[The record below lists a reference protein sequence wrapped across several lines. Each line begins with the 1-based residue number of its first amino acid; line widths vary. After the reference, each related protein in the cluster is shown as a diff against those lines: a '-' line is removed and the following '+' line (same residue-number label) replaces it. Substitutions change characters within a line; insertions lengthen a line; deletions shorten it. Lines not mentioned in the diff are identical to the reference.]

1 MTTPASSSAPLR
13 ARLAVLAGVTA
24 ISFAAIL
31 FKLAQPTH
39 PLIAAATRLGISA
52 LLLAPL
58 TLRGWRR
65 GSLRGRIG
73 RDAVLAGF
81 LYALHFGAWVAS
93 LELISVAA
101 SVTLVTATPVFLAL
115 VALATGTDRPTARH
129 GVSIAIA
136 LVGVALIARASPG
149 AGAWSGN
156 GLALLGAFA
165 MGLFL
170 LVARRHGESLD
181 AWAFIGVAC
190 AVATVVLLLLA
201 LVTGVPLELGPD
213 ALLPL
218 LMAALVPQL
227 IGHGCLTW
235 SLRHLKPTTVGLAT
249 VAEPVGS
256 TLLAWLW
263 LHEIPGG
270 ATLVGCAFVLVA
282 VVLTLRGERR

>member
-1 MTTPASSSAPLR
+1 VS
-13 ARLAVLAGVTA
+13 A

-39 PLIAAATRLGISA
+39 PLVAAATRLGISA
-52 LLLAPL
+52 VLLAPL
-58 TLRGWRR
+58 TLRGYRR
-65 GSLRGRIG
+65 GRLAGSVG

-81 LYALHFGAWVAS
+81 LYAVHFGAWVAS

-115 VALATGTDRPTARH
+115 VALITGRDRPTLRH
-129 GVSIAIA
+129 GIAILIA
-136 LVGVALIARASPG
+136 LVGVLLIARSSPG
-149 AGAWSGN
+149 AGAYSGN
-156 GLALLGAFA
+156 ALALLGALA

-170 LVARRHGESLD
+170 LLARRHGASLD
-181 AWAFIGVAC
+181 AWAFTGVAC
-190 AVATVVLLLLA
+190 AVGALVLLVA
-201 LVTGVPLELGPD
+201 AVASGVPLALSDSG

-218 LMAALVPQL
+218 AMAALVPQL

-263 LHEIPGG
+263 LQEVPT
-270 ATLVGCAFVLVA
+270 AMTLAGCAVVLVA

>member
-1 MTTPASSSAPLR
+1 VS
-13 ARLAVLAGVTA
+13 A

-39 PLIAAATRLGISA
+39 PLVAAATRLGISA

-58 TLRGWRR
+58 TLRGFRR
-65 GSLRGRIG
+65 GRLAGAVG

-115 VALATGTDRPTARH
+115 VALITGRDRPTLRH
-129 GVSIAIA
+129 GIAIIIA
-136 LVGVALIARASPG
+136 LAGVLLIARSSPG

-156 GLALLGAFA
+156 ALALLGALA

-170 LVARRHGESLD
+170 LLARRHGSELD
-181 AWAFIGVAC
+181 AWAFTGVAC
-190 AVATVVLLLLA
+190 AVGASVLLVVAVLS
-201 LVTGVPLELGPD
+201 GVPIALSGAN

-218 LMAALVPQL
+218 AMAALVPQL

-263 LHEIPGG
+263 LHETPGSM
-270 ATLVGCAFVLVA
+270 TLTGCAVVLLA